1 MASGPFLTAL
11 DSRGAVKGSRD
22 PLGAQSIWV
31 RFGRYVVGNLT
42 TQSTLVPDFTIL
54 LVGLY
59 FAERV
64 AETEG
69 GVGPLEVF
77 LRWEQLAG
85 YVRQR
90 KNVRGFRG
98 IDRTKQR
105 LDESSKV
112 TLSSAPRHQI
122 LGDQRVYG
130 IWGLYMVA
138 SQTSGLVAD
147 GTHRLSPAGRDLV
160 EAAFISAMTKGNPK
174 IVAQLV
180 RNLGRV
186 EPWRV
191 DLDRDSALEASVA
204 RILVGK
210 LGKTETEAYRR
221 HLIRNEPRDGT
232 QGRQRELAAL
242 LVDHPDLAIDPQ
254 AIRALAK
261 AARASAGKDSSLAA
275 RLERIRACEAL
286 LGPATKV
293 FSWLLGQPGRSRGD
307 IVKDLDRVIGSG
319 VKGIDPDELGE
330 LKDDIAG
337 AAGGDASQ
345 RWMTIGRGFA
355 TGDSGTVLDGLLSHN
370 REVMRER
377 NGSSPWIELDG
388 DKLVVNFSE
397 EASDLFEK
405 RELPTLWE
413 HPYFI
418 ASLQTIIEQIEGRA
432 A

>member
-1 MASGPFLTAL
+1 VSGPFLTAL

-59 FAERV
+59 LAERV
-64 AETEG
+64 AETESS
-69 GVGPLEVF
+69 VGPLEVF
-77 LRWEQLAG
+77 LRWEQLAA

-98 IDRTKQR
+98 IDRAKQR
-105 LDESSKV
+105 LDESPKI
-112 TLSSAPRHQI
+112 TLSSAPQHQV

-147 GTHRLSPAGRDLV
+147 GSHRLSPAGRDLV
-160 EAAFISAMTKGNPK
+160 EAAFVPAMTRGNPK
-174 IVAQLV
+174 VIEQLV
-180 RNLGRV
+180 RHLGRV
-186 EPWRV
+186 EPWSMNI
-191 DLDRDSALEASVA
+191 DRESDLEASVA

-210 LGKTETEAYRR
+210 LGKVETEAYRR

-242 LVDHPDLAIDPQ
+242 LVEHPDIEVGPQ
-254 AIRALAK
+254 ALRALAK
-261 AARASAGKDSSLAA
+261 AARERAGKQSALAA

-293 FSWLLGQPGRSRGD
+293 FSWLLGQAGRSRD
-307 IVKDLDRVIGSG
+307 AILKDLDRVIGTG
-319 VKGIDPDELGE
+319 VKTIDAEELAE
-330 LKDDIAG
+330 LKDDITA
-337 AAGGDASQ
+337 AAGSDASQ

-355 TGDSGTVLDGLLSHN
+355 TGDSGTVLDGMLVHN
-370 REVMRER
+370 RDVMRER
-377 NGSSPWIELDG
+377 NGSSPWIEVDG
-388 DKLVVNFSE
+388 NELVVNFSE

-418 ASLQTIIEQIEGRA
+418 TSLQSVIQQIEGA
-432 A
+432 GG